1 MNLCVLSG
9 KIVNEIDLKFVYN
22 IKEKRLS
29 KTYTSIV
36 EIELEIEK
44 EQIVKLYAYNEM
56 ADLAYRD
63 LKKDACILIEGKIRG
78 EFVEVYY
85 YKLYIT

>member
-29 KTYTSIV
+29 KSHTSIV
-36 EIELEIEK
+36 EIELEIAK
-44 EQIVKLYAYNEM
+44 EQIVKLHAYDEI
-56 ADLAYRD
+56 ADLVYKN
-63 LKKDACILIEGKIRG
+63 LKKDDYILIEGKIRG
-78 EFVEVYY
+78 KFIEVDYY
-85 YKLYIT
+85 QI